1 MTTQKTFTSQDIRL
15 IRIDAGLSQEG
26 FAARFTP
33 PLSPKTVSSWENDRD
48 VVPVIRAREI
58 VDFCELTPQKCELIG
73 ANWPELPPENAP
85 REYRQ
90 KADVVTG
97 ADVRALR
104 LQRGLKQRE
113 FAELLGVKTNVVAQW
128 ESRKNDRIP
137 FSAPGVIA
145 VALGWEAREANAAN
159 ADVAPV
165 FSVANERGEMT
176 RARIIA
182 NVRKLDE
189 TQLAAVDLF
198 VAGAVEKQERESGD
212 TVQQ

>member
-1 MTTQKTFTSQDIRL
+1 MTAQKTFTSNDVRL

-48 VVPVIRAREI
+48 VVPVVRAREI
-58 VDFCELTPQKCELIG
+58 VEFCGLTPEKCESIG

-90 KADVVTG
+90 KSDVTTG

-104 LQRGLKQRE
+104 LQLGLKQRE
-113 FAELLGVKTNVVAQW
+113 FAESLGVKTNVVAQW

-137 FSAPGVIA
+137 FSAPGLIA
-145 VALGWEAREANAAN
+145 VALGWESNGTTAAN
-159 ADVAPV
+159 VTVSPV
-165 FSVANERGEMT
+165 LPVANERDEMT
-176 RARIIA
+176 RARIIS

-189 TQLAAVDLF
+189 SQLSAVDAF
-198 VAGAVEKQERESGD
+198 VAGVVKNQERENGGA
-212 TVQQ
+212 V